1 MQSTVEV
8 INANA
13 IAAYRAGKHEDAV
26 SFLNEALALA
36 GKSARAALLK
46 NRGVTQA
53 ALQRWEL
60 AEADYTQALACA
72 TESRLVQQCLLKR
85 SFARSCLEKHKLALS
100 DAEAAAQV
108 VGIERF
114 RALEQARLC
123 RSALEADKAALQRE
137 VMIGR
142 CLVHAGQTLR
152 LIFAS
157 VPPKQL
163 RVGERI
169 TLYIRIVNEFGL
181 WRVHDWPSVTGDTTV
196 RLCAAGA
203 GLLITEP
210 IKMGEEGKATVEVV
224 AGAHPQPGVV
234 LRVDAQDST
243 KWLRLPMAVLSLPF
257 DIVADKASNSA
268 APTDD
273 NVGAVCCREVGSVI
287 VAEAPGALGIGGK
300 LWDASF
306 AILAHLEA
314 SEDIRDQV
322 VLELGSGVGL
332 VGIAARKS
340 LGAGKV
346 FVTDSAEILP
356 LLCLNIRLN
365 GVQDTVHA
373 LELDWT
379 KESTGHSLNSIP
391 SVLLLSDVV
400 YDPYLHQPLLNTLQ
414 RLLSTFQP
422 QLVLLAHRHR
432 NPQDTD
438 FFYDLHRRFIVKSVP
453 LPDEP
458 SVPNDIELFR
468 IWSQNS

>member
-1 MQSTVEV
+1 MESTVEV
-8 INANA
+8 VNANA

-26 SFLNEALALA
+26 SFFNEALALA
-36 GKSARAALLK
+36 GKSTRAALLK
-46 NRGVTQA
+46 NRGAAQA

-60 AEADYTQALACA
+60 AEADYTQALAFA
-72 TESRLVQQCLLKR
+72 TEARLVQQCLLKR

-100 DAEAAAQV
+100 DAEAAANV
-108 VGIERF
+108 VGSERF

-123 RSALEADKAALQRE
+123 RGALEADKAALQRE
-137 VMIGR
+137 VKIGR

-181 WRVHDWPSVTGDTTV
+181 WRVHDWPTVTADTTV
-196 RLCAAGA
+196 RLKATGA
-203 GLLITEP
+203 SLLITEP
-210 IKMGEEGKATVEVV
+210 IEMGEEGRATVEMV
-224 AGAHPQPGVV
+224 AGRHPRAGVV
-234 LRVDAQDST
+234 LRIDAQDSSQ
-243 KWLRLPMAVLSLPF
+243 WLRPPMAVLSLPF
-257 DIVADKASNSA
+257 DIVPDQASISV
-268 APTDD
+268 APVDD

-306 AILAHLEA
+306 AILAHLEVSA
-314 SEDIRDQV
+314 EIRDQV

-332 VGIAARKS
+332 VGITARKA
-340 LGAGKV
+340 LGARTV
-346 FVTDSAEILP
+346 YVTDSAEILP
-356 LLCLNIRLN
+356 LLRLNIRLN
-365 GVQDTVHA
+365 GLQDAVFA

-379 KESTGHSLNSIP
+379 KECTGDNLNAVP

-400 YDPYLHQPLLNTLQ
+400 YDPNLHQPLLNTLH
-414 RLLSTFQP
+414 RLISTFQP

-438 FFYDLHRRFIVKSVP
+438 FFYGLHQRFVVARIP
-453 LPDEP
+453 LPD
-458 SVPNDIELFR
+458 VPNVPIDIEIFR
-468 IWSQNS
+468 IRGAIS